1 MLLTNLKLEART
13 GTELYVRDLALG
25 LLAKGHRPVVY
36 SPRLGKLAREIRAE
50 TIPVVDELSQSSVTP
65 DIIHG
70 HHANETLTALL
81 HFPNVPAVF
90 FCHDW
95 YFGEDFPP
103 PFPRILRYV
112 AVDQSC
118 FDKLVC
124 ECGVPEE
131 RVRIL
136 HQFVDLEQFQARPP
150 LPATASRAV
159 ILCNH
164 TKENEHLA
172 AARAACATAGVTL
185 DVFGRGVDRP
195 CAEPEKLFRDYDI
208 VFAKGRAAL
217 EAMAVGAAVIVYWW
231 RRLGPMVTIEEFDN
245 LQRQNFGVRAMSPQ
259 LTPDEFGRQI
269 KQALSRYN
277 SADATAVSRQVRASC
292 GRDESISEVVG
303 LYEEVIASY
312 SSDPRADAQEEAR
325 AAAAHLRKMS
335 LRFRHQL
342 DTMYNSTPFRL
353 TERVLRLPVLGGIA
367 RAIARVAA
375 GRRSR

>member
-1 MLLTNLKLEART
+1 MNQNKKSLTVLLTNLKLEGRT

-25 LLAKGHRPVVY
+25 LLAEGHRPVVY

-50 TIPVVDELSQSSVTP
+50 TIPVVDDLNQLSLIP

-95 YFGEDFPP
+95 YFAEDFPP
-103 PFPRILRYV
+103 PFPRIIRYV

-124 ECGVPEE
+124 ECGVPED
-131 RVRIL
+131 RVQML
-136 HQFVDLEQFQARPP
+136 HQFVDLERFQARTS
-150 LPATASRAV
+150 LPATPSRAV

-172 AARAACATAGVTL
+172 AARAACASAGVTL

-195 CAEPEKLFRDYDI
+195 CEEPEKLFRDYEI

-217 EAMAVGAAVIVYWW
+217 EAMAVGSAVVVYWW
-231 RRLGPMVTIEEFDN
+231 RRLGPMVTMNEFEN
-245 LQRQNFGVRAMSPQ
+245 LQRQNFGVRAMSAQ
-259 LTPDEFGRQI
+259 LTPDQFGHQI
-269 KQALSRYN
+269 QQVLSQYN
-277 SADATAVSRQVRASC
+277 SAEAAAVSRTCASKLRA
-292 GRDESISEVVG
+292 R
-303 LYEEVIASY
+303 
-312 SSDPRADAQEEAR
+312 
-325 AAAAHLRKMS
+325 
-335 LRFRHQL
+335 
-342 DTMYNSTPFRL
+342 
-353 TERVLRLPVLGGIA
+353 
-367 RAIARVAA
+367 
-375 GRRSR
+375 

>member
-1 MLLTNLKLEART
+1 MNQNKKSLTVLLTNLKLEART

-36 SPRLGKLAREIRAE
+36 SPRLGSLAREIRAE
-50 TIPVVDELSQSSVTP
+50 TIPVVDELSQLSVTP

-136 HQFVDLEQFQARPP
+136 HQLLISNNSRFALRCLLQPHAQLSCATTQKRTNTWQQLGRPAQAR
-150 LPATASRAV
+150 A
-159 ILCNH
+159 
-164 TKENEHLA
+164 
-172 AARAACATAGVTL
+172 
-185 DVFGRGVDRP
+185 
-195 CAEPEKLFRDYDI
+195 
-208 VFAKGRAAL
+208 
-217 EAMAVGAAVIVYWW
+217 
-231 RRLGPMVTIEEFDN
+231 
-245 LQRQNFGVRAMSPQ
+245 
-259 LTPDEFGRQI
+259 
-269 KQALSRYN
+269 
-277 SADATAVSRQVRASC
+277 
-292 GRDESISEVVG
+292 
-303 LYEEVIASY
+303 
-312 SSDPRADAQEEAR
+312 
-325 AAAAHLRKMS
+325 
-335 LRFRHQL
+335 
-342 DTMYNSTPFRL
+342 
-353 TERVLRLPVLGGIA
+353 
-367 RAIARVAA
+367 
-375 GRRSR
+375 